1 MIRPNDA
8 SDLADTTRLK
18 PGFADHVFQAQ
29 AAFRAV
35 LNAMSYA
42 GRVYELKTDLDPPAP
57 FAATTAAIALTLFDL
72 DNAVWLDGASVEGQA
87 PAFLRFHCGTRLC
100 RDPIEARFAVIAD
113 PTAMP
118 ALDSFAIGEDRYPD
132 RSATLIIQVP
142 SLTGGPATSWTGPGI
157 ESSREVRIAGLP
169 ARFWEQWA
177 LNHELYPLGVDVI
190 FTTASSIIGLP
201 RSIRVEG

>member
-1 MIRPNDA
+1 MTHASGTSDVADA
-8 SDLADTTRLK
+8 TRLK
-18 PGFADHVFQAQ
+18 PGFADPVFEAQ

-42 GRVYELKTDLDPPAP
+42 GRVYEFKTDLDPPGP
-57 FAATTAAIALTLFDL
+57 FAAATAAIALTLFDF
-72 DNAVWLDGASVEGQA
+72 DNAVWLDGASADGPV

-113 PTAMP
+113 PSIMP

-142 SLTGGPATSWTGPGI
+142 SLTEGPATSWTGPGI
-157 ESSREVRIAGLP
+157 ESSLEVRIAGLS
-169 ARFWEQWA
+169 ADFWEQWA
-177 LNHELYPLGVDVI
+177 LNHELYPLGVDI
-190 FTTASSIIGLP
+190 LFTAASSVIGLP
-201 RSIRVEG
+201 RSVKVED